1 MDERIMDIQAYI
13 SSGILELYLSG
24 QLESVEA
31 QEVERLANEHPE
43 IRAELDAL
51 EAAIGQ
57 FAGELYDSTPSSGLL
72 DNIMGAIAE
81 ADATQVVT
89 SPPIQSPI
97 DTETPLL
104 PLTASKSPANWRWI
118 AVAAAVALLISLA
131 FNFQQ
136 YGALRQVNDQLATLN
151 QQQQQFS
158 DQIDRTASQ
167 IEVLADANSRI
178 IDLKGLDL
186 APNSKARVYW
196 NTASNKVY
204 FRMDGL
210 PKLTE
215 EQQYQLWA
223 IIDGVPVD
231 AGVLLADGSLEL
243 ANPISGDAIAFAVTI
258 EPKGGSTNPTMDKMV
273 LYGEA

>member
-1 MDERIMDIQAYI
+1 MMDIQAYI

-24 QLESVEA
+24 QLEPAEA
-31 QEVERLANEHPE
+31 QEVERLAKEHPE

-51 EAAIGQ
+51 EVALEK
-57 FAGELYDSTPSSGLL
+57 FATEHYDTTPSNGLL
-72 DNIMGAIAE
+72 DNIMGTIAE
-81 ADATQVVT
+81 ADATQVVI
-89 SPPIQSPI
+89 SPPIPTQL
-97 DTETPLL
+97 DTDATLVPL
-104 PLTASKSPANWRWI
+104 AGSKPSMNWRWI

-136 YGALRQVNDQLATLN
+136 FGALRQLNDQLGTLN

-158 DQIDRTASQ
+158 EQIDRTASQ

-196 NTASNKVY
+196 NTGSSKVY

-210 PKLTE
+210 PQLTE

-243 ANPISGDAIAFAVTI
+243 ANPISGDAVAFAVTI
-258 EPKGGSTNPTMDKMV
+258 EPKGGSLNPTMDKMV